1 MNNITLIFLSIFG
14 AFLVIIG
21 VLAILNFTLKII
33 LKIQYKMLDRLKR
46 KNARLSY
53 ELIKLTYEDL
63 IATRRLYHQ
72 SKSIDDDVKKQEIQ
86 SKCIATYKH
95 DLEVLSDPKYTEN
108 KEYLKPEERKDL
120 EETLALPRYELT

>member
-33 LKIQYKMLDRLKR
+33 LKIQYKMLDRAKR
-46 KNARLSY
+46 KHARLSY

-63 IATRRLYHQ
+63 IVTRRLYHQ
-72 SKSIDDDVKKQEIQ
+72 SKSINDDVKKQEVQ
-86 SKCIATYKH
+86 SKYIAAYKH
-95 DLEVLSDPKYTEN
+95 DLEILSDPEYTKD
-108 KEYLKPEERKDL
+108 KEYLTPEERKDL
-120 EETLALPRYELT
+120 EETLALPRYKLI